1 MSAGARIELAG
12 VITTPGVAFITRA
25 LGYDAGVVI
34 SASHNPFG
42 DNGIKVFSPSGSK
55 LDDEMERGIEEE
67 VLAPGAQTAGGI
79 RSVALLESPDR
90 EEEFRERYV
99 SYLVKE
105 IGRGLDLSGIRLAL
119 DCANGA
125 ASNLAPEVFGRLGA
139 ALDVLYASP
148 DGTNINEGCGSLHL
162 EKLQQYVV
170 ANGIDLGIAFDGDA
184 DRALFVDA
192 GGNIVDGDATLL
204 FLADYLKS
212 RGLLAGEMVV
222 ATVMSNI
229 GLEIALRERGIELLR
244 ANVGD
249 RYVLELLLEKGA
261 KLGGE
266 QSGHIIF
273 PDISLAGDG
282 IITAIELLRAVRQ
295 SGVLFSE
302 LSVRMRKYPQVLLNV
317 RVRSKPKLETLPEV
331 NAEMERVARELQGR
345 GRLLVRYSGT
355 ENLARVMIEGEEQA
369 EIEEQANRIAA
380 VIKRAIG
387 D

>member
-1 MSAGARIELAG
+1 M
-12 VITTPGVAFITRA
+12 TTPGVAFITRA

-34 SASHNPFG
+34 SASHNPFS

-55 LDDEMERGIEEE
+55 LDDETERGIEEE
-67 VLAPGAQTAGGI
+67 ILSTAAESASGI
-79 RSVALLESPDR
+79 ENGPPSEFPNH
-90 EEEFRERYV
+90 EGEFRERYV
-99 SYLVKE
+99 SYLVND
-105 IGRGLDLSGIRLAL
+105 IGRGLDLSGIRLAV

-125 ASNLAPEVFGRLGA
+125 ASNIAPEVLGRLGA
-139 ALDVLYASP
+139 TLDVLFASP
-148 DGTNINEGCGSLHL
+148 NGTNINEGCGSLHL
-162 EKLQQYVV
+162 EKLQQYVI
-170 ANGIDLGIAFDGDA
+170 ANRMDLGIAFDGDA
-184 DRALFVDA
+184 DRALFIDA

-204 FLADYLKS
+204 FLADHLKS

-222 ATVMSNI
+222 ATVMSNV

-249 RYVLELLLEKGA
+249 RYVLEQLLEKGV

-282 IITAIELLRAVRQ
+282 IITAIELLRAVRE
-295 SGVLFSE
+295 SGLSFSE
-302 LSVRMRKYPQVLLNV
+302 LSARMRKYPQVLLNV
-317 RVRSKPKLETLPEV
+317 HVRSKPKLETLPEV
-331 NAEMERVARELQGR
+331 QAEMDRVARELQGR

-369 EIEEQANRIAA
+369 EIEEKANRIAA
-380 VIKRAIG
+380 VIKRVIG
-387 D
+387 N